1 MRLILLFKVF
11 WPIGQDIVESS
22 GGTVQGK
29 VLTRLWGYRTRADI
43 ANCVTSDKGNVVARY
58 YVDIVGKDQEQDEGF
73 GRRLERRRWKLI

>member
-29 VLTRLWGYRTRADI
+29 VLTWLWGYRTRADI
-43 ANCVTSDKGNVVARY
+43 ANCVTIDKGNVVARY
-58 YVDIVGKDQEQDEGF
+58 YVDKVGKEQEQDQGF